1 MRSIK
6 RLTMAAAG
14 AATVAFALPAGVAA
28 QGAPTF
34 GMEPAWQVVPARPNL
49 VFAPDR
55 IPDRAAVLRAADYVA
70 AAQIADMARHPLPLS
85 TGGALDSAA
94 SNWVAAT
101 FYVGAARL
109 ARVSSQPET
118 LRFLTATAEH
128 YNYAMRGA
136 RSGKT
141 MLNADDIAIGDLY
154 QELYAR
160 RRQDGVLMPL
170 QQRLDYSIPHLMR
183 TEETPALVWWWCDAL
198 FMAPPVMARM
208 SAITGD
214 PKYLIAMDREWRRT
228 AGLLWDKQQRLF
240 FRDARF
246 LDRTSA
252 NGAPVFWSRGNGW
265 VLAGLARTIEAMPAD
280 FAGRN
285 YYLDLFRQLAARTA
299 ELQGR
304 DGLWRAS
311 LLDPAAFPEPETSG
325 SGLLLY
331 GIAWGVNHGLL
342 PRNRYVPA
350 VTRGWAA
357 LNRHVLPSGL
367 LGAVQ
372 KTGDQPVATAATDV
386 GLYGTGAYLLTA
398 MEVADLARG
407 AAALP
412 VPQPQADSEQ
422 VIASTTPQPPAPR
435 TVTGDA
441 ERARRAAEMTATAAL
456 AYDPAVLGRPAT
468 IEPLTPPTG
477 DAARPRAIVHYA
489 PERLDD
495 ILWENDKVALRIY
508 GPALEAKEPPSGSGI
523 DVWGKR
529 VRWPFMQR
537 QLRFPNY
544 HVDRGEG
551 LDFYDVGGSRGAGAL
566 GIWYGNKL
574 WTSRNWATHRVLD
587 TGGKVARFEVTYK
600 PWPVDVVRRV
610 WETRSFALP
619 MGSHFTRMVSTL
631 GSDDSKQPLV
641 VGIGIGKRK
650 TAAGTGRVVRDQAN
664 GRLTFHEPADPGHGA
679 VSITVAADPATVV
692 GFAQDADNYLM
703 LVRVQPGTPFAYYTG
718 YGWDRGLDVRS
729 AADWDALVAGTRFDF
744 DAGR

>member
-1 MRSIK
+1 MRSITQ
-6 RLTMAAAG
+6 LAMTAAMAAMAVVSPG
-14 AATVAFALPAGVAA
+14 AASA
-28 QGAPTF
+28 QGTGSF
-34 GMEPAWQVVPARPNL
+34 GMQPEWQVLPPRPTL
-49 VFAPDR
+49 AFAPDR
-55 IPDRAAVLRAADYVA
+55 IPDRAAVLRAANYVA
-70 AAQIADMARHPLPLS
+70 AAQIADLARHPLPLS
-85 TGGALDSAA
+85 TGGATDAAA

-109 ARVSSQPET
+109 ARVSPRPET
-118 LRFLTATAEH
+118 LRYLTAVAEH
-128 YNYAMRGA
+128 YNYAFRGA

-141 MLNADDIAIGDLY
+141 MLNADDVAIGDLY
-154 QELYAR
+154 QELYVR
-160 RRQDGVLMPL
+160 RRQEGALMPL
-170 QQRLDYSIPHLMR
+170 QQRLDYMIPHLNR
-183 TEETPALVWWWCDAL
+183 AEETPALVWWWCDAL
-198 FMAPPVMARM
+198 FMAPPVLARM

-214 PKYLIAMDREWRRT
+214 PKYLIAMDKEWRRT
-228 AGLLWDKQQRLF
+228 AKLLWDPRQRLF

-252 NGAPVFWSRGNGW
+252 NGAPIFWSRGNGW

-280 FAGRN
+280 FSGRDF
-285 YYLDLFRQLAARTA
+285 YIDLFRQLAGRSA
-299 ELQGR
+299 ELQGK
-304 DGLWRAS
+304 DGLWSAS
-311 LLDPAAFPEPETSG
+311 LLDRAAFPEAETSG

-331 GIAWGVNHGLL
+331 GLAWGVNHGLL
-342 PRNRYVPA
+342 PRDRYVPV
-350 VTRGWAA
+350 VTRGWAG

-372 KTGDQPVATAATDV
+372 KTGDQPVATAAEDV
-386 GLYGTGAYLLTA
+386 GLYGSGAYLLTA
-398 MEVADLARG
+398 LEVADLARP
-407 AAALP
+407 ATALP
-412 VPQPQADSEQ
+412 VAQPQRDGEPA
-422 VIASTTPQPPAPR
+422 IAATTPQPPAPR
-435 TVTGDA
+435 SVVGDA
-441 ERARRAAEMTATAAL
+441 ERARRAEEMKATAAL
-456 AYDPAVLGRPAT
+456 AYDPAVLKRPAT

-537 QLRFPNY
+537 QLKFPNY

-551 LDFYDVGGSRGAGAL
+551 LDFYDVGGGRGAGAL
-566 GIWYGNKL
+566 GIWHASKL
-574 WTSRNWATHRVLD
+574 WNSRNWATHRVLD
-587 TGGKVARFEVTYK
+587 TGGKVAKFEVTYK

-631 GSDDSKQPLV
+631 ESDTKEPLV
-641 VGIGIGKRK
+641 VGIGISKRK
-650 TAAGTGRVVRDQAN
+650 GGAGAGRVVRDKAS

-679 VSITVAADPATVV
+679 VSITVAADPALVQ
-692 GFAQDADNYLM
+692 GFAEDADNYLM

-718 YGWDRGLDVRS
+718 YGWDRGLDVRG
-729 AADWDALVAGTRFDF
+729 AADWDALVANTRFDF
-744 DAGR
+744 DAKHK

>member
-1 MRSIK
+1 MRSIT
-6 RLTMAAAG
+6 RLTMTAALALTLPS
-14 AATVAFALPAGVAA
+14 AALA
-28 QGAPTF
+28 QGTQSF
-34 GMEPAWQVVPARPNL
+34 GMQPEWQVLPARPNL
-49 VFAPDR
+49 AFAADRVPDS
-55 IPDRAAVLRAADYVA
+55 AAVLRAADYIA

-85 TGGALDSAA
+85 TGGATDAAA

-101 FYVGAARL
+101 FYIGAARL
-109 ARVSSQPET
+109 ARVSPRPET
-118 LRFLTATAEH
+118 LRFLTAVAEH

-141 MLNADDIAIGDLY
+141 MLNADDVAIGDLY

-160 RRQDGVLMPL
+160 RRQEGVLMPL
-170 QQRLDYSIPHLMR
+170 QQRLDYMIPHLNR
-183 TEETPALVWWWCDAL
+183 SEETPSLVWWWCDAL
-198 FMAPPVMARM
+198 FMAPPVLARM

-214 PKYLIAMDREWRRT
+214 PKYLVAMDKEWRRT
-228 AGLLWDKQQRLF
+228 TKLLWDPQQRLF
-240 FRDARF
+240 YRDARF
-246 LDRTSA
+246 LDRKSA
-252 NGAPVFWSRGNGW
+252 NGAPIFWSRGNGW
-265 VLAGLARTIEAMPAD
+265 VLAGLARTIEAMPVD
-280 FAGRN
+280 FAGRDF
-285 YYLDLFRQLAARTA
+285 YLDLFRQLAGRAA
-299 ELQGR
+299 ELQGK
-304 DGLWRAS
+304 DGLWSAS
-311 LLDPAAFPEPETSG
+311 LLDRAAFPEAETSG

-331 GIAWGVNHGLL
+331 GLAWGVNHGVL
-342 PRNRYVPA
+342 PRDRYVPV

-357 LNRHVLPSGL
+357 LNRYVLPSGL

-372 KTGDQPVATAATDV
+372 KTGDQPVTTAANDV

-398 MEVADLARG
+398 LEVADLARP
-407 AAALP
+407 ATALP
-412 VPQPQADSEQ
+412 VPQPQRDGERAI
-422 VIASTTPQPPAPR
+422 VTTTPQPPAPR
-435 TVTGDA
+435 TVVGDA
-441 ERARRAAEMTATAAL
+441 ERTRRAEEMRATAAL
-456 AYDPAVLGRPAT
+456 TYDPAVLKRPAT

-477 DAARPRAIVHYA
+477 DDTRPRAIVHYA

-537 QLRFPNY
+537 QLKFPNY

-551 LDFYDVGGSRGAGAL
+551 LDFYDVGGGRGAGAL
-566 GIWYGNKL
+566 GIWQGNKL
-574 WTSRNWATHRVLD
+574 WNSRNWATHRVLD
-587 TGGKVARFEVTYK
+587 TGGQVARFEVTYK

-631 GSDDSKQPLV
+631 QSDTRDPLI

-650 TAAGTGRVVRDQAN
+650 NGAGTGRVVRDQAN
-664 GRLTFHEPADPGHGA
+664 GRLTFHEPSDPGHGA
-679 VSITVAADPATVV
+679 VSITVAADPAMVV

-703 LVRVQPGTPFAYYTG
+703 LVRVQPGTPFAYYAG

-729 AADWDALVAGTRFDF
+729 AADWDALVAKTQFDF
-744 DAGR
+744 DAKR